1 MGIAICIIIV
11 LVLLLFWQIRTSD
24 TANKTRIQLDKAR
37 KELEQRTKELEQKI
51 KDYDAERAFV
61 ASLKESEKKLA
72 ADRDKIRLRLDEKT
86 KEYEELAEKVE
97 LGAIEQERTALAA
110 EKRAFQAN
118 MSQIRQDIINQ
129 ANTDASMIRGAVQK
143 ASDLATQWINAI
155 KQRDKDVSIHWI
167 ANKFGE
173 FIDTTNEEI
182 AHLLEAKRNPAKKSA
197 ERLREEGARRRDAVM
212 VARIA
217 QMRIEEYERMFP
229 FLRETVDDDAPLIE
243 TSFWDGEE
251 SWEEQDDESARW
263 LSSKDYQSLSSAEK
277 GQRALDNWLRYMKSG
292 RPSSWEIGV
301 EYEDFVGYTY
311 EKEGWRVDYNGIA
324 KRKEDMGR
332 DLICEKD
339 GQIHIVQ
346 CKRWNQSKEIHE
358 NHINQLLGT
367 TLEYA
372 LAHNCRLKK
381 LGVGGN
387 KDLLSLDFSME
398 VIPVFA
404 VDGKLSDTAQRFAD
418 ILGVEVRKIE
428 FDESFPRIKCNI
440 SANGDR
446 IYHLPFDQQY
456 PYVKLVK
463 QGEFRARTV
472 KEAEEARPEPFRRAK
487 RHVYQPNKSG
497 DQFFPSN

>member
-1 MGIAICIIIV
+1 MGIAVCIIIV
-11 LVLLLFWQIRTSD
+11 LVLLLTWQLGIND
-24 TANKTRIQLDKAR
+24 TANKTRLQLDKAR
-37 KELEQRTKELEQKI
+37 KELEQKLEQKT
-51 KDYDAERAFV
+51 KEYDAERAFV
-61 ASLKESEKKLA
+61 ESLKESEKKLA
-72 ADRDKIRLRLDEKT
+72 TDPDKIRLRLDEKT
-86 KEYEELAEKVE
+86 KEYENLAERVR
-97 LGAIEQERTALAA
+97 LGALEQERRTLAE
-110 EKRAFQAN
+110 EKQAFKSS
-118 MSQIRQDIINQ
+118 MGEIRRRIIAQ
-129 ANTDASMIRGAVQK
+129 ANTDAAMIRGAAQGVADIAK
-143 ASDLATQWINAI
+143 RWIDAI

-212 VARIA
+212 AARIA
-217 QMRIEEYERMFP
+217 QMRIEAYERMFP

-339 GQIHIVQ
+339 GQILIVQ
-346 CKRWNQSKEIHE
+346 CKRWKQSKEIHE

-418 ILGVEVRKIE
+418 ILGVEVREIE
-428 FDESFPRIKCNI
+428 FDPSFPRIKCNI

-487 RHVYQPNKSG
+487 RHAVPPKGNG
-497 DQFFPSN
+497 